1 MSIDDWFIWIE
12 ATRDTSARAW
22 EEEVLPRAKSELLQ
36 LVLDVI
42 GADEKITTNDGFGNE
57 YEIDSPL
64 NELRAEQRQKAKD
77 LFGVKD
83 VVR

>member
-1 MSIDDWFIWIE
+1 MSIDDITKLNKIVHPE
-12 ATRDTSARAW
+12 LNGACYICGIN
-22 EEEVLPRAKSELLQ
+22 PSELLQ

-64 NELRAEQRQKAKD
+64 NELRA
-77 LFGVKD
+77 D
-83 VVR
+83 VS